1 MAKTNRTITPN
12 DLAESLA
19 GKVNREIYGKRVRS
33 FLRAT
38 FPRNVKNVSWV
49 LDANGIEVK
58 TVKAWHAAR
67 KTGKTF
73 DAAAFVK
80 ANRARKRTDAP
91 KMNPTPNVSDE
102 S

>member
-12 DLAESLA
+12 DLAEELA
-19 GKVNREIYGKRVRS
+19 GKGQREVYGKRVRS

-49 LDANGIEVK
+49 LDANGVEVK
-58 TVKAWHAAR
+58 TVRAWHAAR
-67 KTGKTF
+67 KAGKTF

-80 ANRARKRTDAP
+80 SARSRKRSAP
-91 KMNPTPNVSDE
+91 KVQPTAPDGD
-102 S
+102 